1 MYFYSF
7 MKNNNKYNYIDL
19 FAGAGGLTVGFGNK
33 GFHLE
38 MANDIAAP
46 ALNTLKKNLNKTHPN
61 TDEDRVILGDIKE
74 LYAHLGN
81 GDVTYDMQGHMVI
94 ETNKE
99 VELRKKAPSVKD
111 NDVIK
116 NILSGIT
123 HVDVL
128 AGGPPCQGFSMIGR
142 SKKSTLEERTK
153 GFIDDPR
160 NQLFKYYLKFAEKL
174 SPKLVLIE
182 NVKGLTSA
190 SGYRD
195 LIEKSLTDAGKYG
208 YDTSSHI
215 LNAKDFGL
223 AQNRERI
230 FFIGVRK
237 DISEK
242 YDITASEIF
251 NEIIKEKKDPLKLR
265 EVIFDLPQIQ
275 ANPKPNNYKEEAEVS
290 FKNMKQCFGK
300 NISDIPYI
308 ELVNQS
314 ANKKYL
320 KAINTYNGILET
332 PKFLFNHKSRYH
344 NTRDLFI
351 YKNLVAGKYLNDPVN
366 EKALS
371 KVTYGVIIDEHGN
384 KKVKG
389 FGDKYFKLDSESVS
403 KTIIAH
409 LETDGNSYVHP
420 GEHPRSITPREAARI
435 QSFPDWYFFTG
446 NTRNQLKQIGNA
458 VPPLLGGVFAAQF
471 KNVLDR
477 IPKDEK

>member
-1 MYFYSF
+1 
-7 MKNNNKYNYIDL
+7 MKNEKTYNYIDL
-19 FAGAGGLTVGFGNK
+19 FAGAGGLSIGFGNK

-38 MANDIAAP
+38 LANDIAEP
-46 ALNTLKKNLNKTHPN
+46 ALNTFKKNLKKTHPETN
-61 TDEDRVILGDIKE
+61 QERVILGDIKE
-74 LYAHLGN
+74 LYEHLGN
-81 GDVTYDMQGHMVI
+81 GEVTYDMQGHMVI

-99 VELRKKAPSVKD
+99 VKLREKVPTIKD

-116 NILSGIT
+116 NILSNIN
-123 HVDVL
+123 HIDVL
-128 AGGPPCQGFSMIGR
+128 TGGPPCQGFSMIGR
-142 SKKSTLEERTK
+142 SKKATLEERTK

-174 SPKLVLIE
+174 SPKLILIE
-182 NVKGLTSA
+182 NVKGLASA

-195 LIEKSLTDAGKYG
+195 LIEKSLTDTGKFG
-208 YDTSSHI
+208 YNASSHI

-237 DISEK
+237 DLSEK
-242 YDITASEIF
+242 YSINASDIFE
-251 NEIIKEKKDPLKLR
+251 EIIKTKQDSLKLKD
-265 EVIFDLPQIQ
+265 VIYDLPQIRS
-275 ANPKPNNYKEEAEVS
+275 NPKPNNYKEEAEIPFS
-290 FKNMKQCFGK
+290 NMSVCFGK
-300 NISDIPYI
+300 NISDEPYSKLI
-308 ELVNQS
+308 SKSSSN
-314 ANKKYL
+314 KYL
-320 KAINTYNGILET
+320 NSINTYNDKLIT
-332 PKFLFNHKSRYH
+332 PKYLFNHKSRYH
-344 NTRDLFI
+344 NERDLFI

-371 KVTYGVIIDEHGN
+371 KVTYGVVIDKNGN

-389 FGDKYFKLDSESVS
+389 FGDKYFKLNPESVS

-446 NTRNQLKQIGNA
+446 STRNQLKQIGNA
-458 VPPLLGGVFAAQF
+458 VPPLLGGVFAEEF

-477 IPKDEK
+477 IKQDEK

>member
-1 MYFYSF
+1 
-7 MKNNNKYNYIDL
+7 MKNKKSYTYIDL

-38 MANDIAAP
+38 LANDIAEP
-46 ALNTLKKNLNKTHPN
+46 ALNTLKHNLKLTHPE
-61 TDEDRVILGDIKE
+61 TIAEKVILGDIKE
-74 LYAHLGN
+74 LYEHLDTGN
-81 GDVTYDMQGHMVI
+81 VDYEMQGHMVI

-99 VELRKKAPSVKD
+99 VELRKKAPSIRNNDNIKD
-111 NDVIK
+111 V
-116 NILSGIT
+116 LSKIT

-142 SKKSTLEERTK
+142 AKKANLEERTK

-174 SPKLVLIE
+174 NPKLVLIE
-182 NVKGLTSA
+182 NVKGLASA

-195 LIEKSLTDAGKYG
+195 LIENSLKNTGEIG
-208 YDTSSHI
+208 YNTSSKI

-230 FFIGVRK
+230 FFIGLRK
-237 DISEK
+237 DLATK
-242 YDITASEIF
+242 YNITAEEIF
-251 NEIIKEKKDPLKLR
+251 EIINLNIKEPLKLKD
-265 EVIFDLPQIQ
+265 VIFDLPQIN
-275 ANPKPNNYKEEAEVS
+275 ANPKPNNYKEESEYSYSNPV
-290 FKNMKQCFGK
+290 CFGK
-300 NISDIPYI
+300 NISDLSYKTLISK
-308 ELVNQS
+308 NGKS
-314 ANKKYL
+314 ARYRKL
-320 KAINTYNGILET
+320 INAYNGKHIT
-332 PKFLFNHKSRYH
+332 PKYLFNHKSRYH
-344 NTRDLFI
+344 NERDRFI

-371 KVTYGVIIDEHGN
+371 KVTYGVIIDENGN

-389 FGDKYFKLDSESVS
+389 FGDKYFKLDPESVS

-420 GEHPRSITPREAARI
+420 GVIPRSITPREAARI

-458 VPPLLGGVFAAQF
+458 VPPLLGGVFAQAF
-471 KNVLDR
+471 KDTLDK
-477 IPKDEK
+477 IYEN